1 MTIEQGIGIADKG
14 AKGLIGKLRPMLN
27 QEVIVGQVDRD
38 ARHPA
43 HTLIQS
49 SATATIDRVVVGK
62 SINGA
67 MAGDTIKHR
76 RTVAIALAI
85 EGSFDK
91 IPQKI
96 TEPRFVIPS
105 R

>member
-1 MTIEQGIGIADKG
+1 
-14 AKGLIGKLRPMLN
+14 
-27 QEVIVGQVDRD
+27 
-38 ARHPA
+38 
-43 HTLIQS
+43 
-49 SATATIDRVVVGK
+49 VVVGK

-67 MAGDTIKHR
+67 MAGDSIKHR